1 MIGFLWLAILSQGIF
16 MKKTLLA
23 SLLATI
29 CTPVF
34 ALDLQANTIG
44 KAGAGISTG
53 NYSEGVIN
61 NPSLGAAY
69 DPEKDDFAII
79 LSGGALLFDKDNLI
93 DKVDEL
99 VDLTDSIQNS
109 TVFNQSQATELKNR
123 LAEIDEKQL
132 MFNVSGSAVISI
144 PNHLASIALVS
155 KVQADGI
162 LLPDVSDE
170 DFEIIDD
177 AINGYFDPSDE
188 INGLS
193 SSVEVLGALTTELG
207 VSFSKSFSLAEN
219 NYLLIGVKPKRVEI
233 ESYIYETTV
242 ADYDEDDFDSEQYS
256 YTESVNSID
265 VGATYI
271 QGKWRYGLVVNN
283 LQEKSV
289 ATIDPDFKLTLKR
302 QIVSSVGYAGEKWNA
317 EVALD
322 LNSAPALIFAKD
334 SRLMRAGAEYSISSL
349 FRLRA
354 GLQRD
359 LESVIPDYYTVGFSV
374 GTLSLAYMTGSN
386 NTQGVSLG
394 FGLRF

>member
-1 MIGFLWLAILSQGIF
+1 

-23 SLLATI
+23 SMLTAI
-29 CTPVF
+29 CTPAF

-69 DPEKDDFAII
+69 DPEKDDFAFI
-79 LSGGALLFDKDNLI
+79 LSGGALLFDKDDLF

-99 VDLTDSIQNS
+99 VDLTDRIQNS
-109 TVFNQSQATELKNR
+109 TVFSQSQATELKDR
-123 LAEIDEKQL
+123 LAGIDGKQL
-132 MFNVSGSAVISI
+132 MFNVSGSAAISI
-144 PNHLASIALVS
+144 PNNFASIALVS
-155 KVQADGI
+155 KVQADGV

-177 AINGYFDPSDE
+177 AINGYFDPSNE
-188 INGLS
+188 ASGLS

-207 VSFSKSFSLAEN
+207 VSFSRSFSLAEN
-219 NYLLIGVKPKRVEI
+219 NYLLVGVKPKRVEV
-233 ESYIYETTV
+233 ESYIYETSV
-242 ADYDEDDFDSEQYS
+242 ADYDEDDFDSDRYS
-256 YTESVNSID
+256 YTESVNGMD

-271 QGKWRYGLVVNN
+271 QDKWRYGLVVNN

-302 QIVSSVGYAGEKWNA
+302 QLVSSVGYMGEKWNA
-317 EVALD
+317 ELAVD
-322 LNSAPALIFAKD
+322 LNAAPALTFAKD
-334 SRLMRAGAEYSISSL
+334 SRLLRAGAEYSVSSW

-359 LESVIPDYYTVGFSV
+359 LEDVIPDCYTVGLSL
-374 GTLSLAYMTGSN
+374 GTLSLAYMTGSD
-386 NTQGVSLG
+386 NTQGASLG
-394 FGLRF
+394 FGVRF